1 MNMQRTVR
9 LRIEPDQKQ
18 AGALL
23 ETLRQ
28 HTACF
33 NTVAAYGWAHAEKNG
48 VRLHHA
54 TYYGLRERFPSLPAQ
69 LVVAAR
75 VRATEAVR
83 SALGCARCFEG

>member
-9 LRIEPDQKQ
+9 LRLNPTSEQ
-18 AGALL
+18 ANSLL

-33 NTVAAYGWAHAEKNG
+33 NAVAAYGWNHAEKND

-54 TYYGLRERFPSLPAQ
+54 TYHGLRERFPSLPAD
-69 LVVAAR
+69 
-75 VRATEAVR
+75 
-83 SALGCARCFEG
+83 SS